1 MDGGAASRRPALELV
16 TGMADRSFDQL
27 VFSGG
32 GLRCF
37 WQGGFLHVV
46 RDAIDLKPARI
57 SGVSGGA
64 MSAAGFIAH
73 RGEMMLDEMM
83 KAFAE
88 QDQNFDLNELTND
101 ADGRTP
107 HQKIYRDVVTKVLGE
122 CLEDIASGPSYQ
134 VLLGHPPH
142 DDYTDMSGSAAAL
155 AYEAELH
162 LVSSPH
168 FNWAEKG
175 GLDCSLVDARQAA
188 ADGKLIDL
196 ICAAAT
202 IPPVFDVPTWEGRP
216 VVDGGMADQAPM
228 PDPDE
233 GRTLVL
239 LTRRYDDIPDVEGR
253 LYLWPSEETPAD
265 KIDFTDPQ
273 KLKETWQV
281 GERDGRAFLER
292 LD

>member
-1 MDGGAASRRPALELV
+1 MSDEQHSPFE
-16 TGMADRSFDQL
+16 QL

-46 RDAIDLKPARI
+46 RDALGLNPERI

-64 MSAAGFIAH
+64 MSAAGFIGR
-73 RGEMMLDEMM
+73 RGKMMLDEMM
-83 KAFAE
+83 RAFAE

-101 ADGRTP
+101 DDGRTP
-107 HQKIYRDVVTKVLGE
+107 HQKIYRDVVTRVLSDV
-122 CLEDIASGPSYQ
+122 LDDIAAGPSYQ
-134 VLLGHPPH
+134 VLIGHPPG
-142 DDYTDMSGSAAAL
+142 DDYADMSGSAAAL

-175 GLDCSLVDARQAA
+175 GLDSTLVDARRAA
-188 ADGKLIDL
+188 EDGTLVDL

-202 IPPVFDVPTWEGRP
+202 IPPIFDIPKWKGRP

-228 PDPDE
+228 PDPDR

-253 LYLWPSEETPAD
+253 LYAWPSEATPAD
-265 KIDFTDPQ
+265 KIDFTEPE
-273 KLKETWQV
+273 KLEETWDI
-281 GERDGRAFLER
+281 GERDGRAFVQR